1 MTTPNLEQIATQW
14 RAEEHA
20 TQARAAAQVEALQ
33 ASEAPQAP
41 AATPSDA
48 KAREEAEKAQQL
60 EAAAAAAMPM
70 LCAVAW
76 RMADKA
82 VQSFG
87 GAHCAATEDELQQL
101 ATLTVPVLDKYL
113 PGGLSALLK
122 TPEGVLL
129 GTAALIYGV
138 KVIQG
143 PPATPTPP
151 TPPAAPTSPAPEAS
165 A

>member
-20 TQARAAAQVEALQ
+20 TQARAAAQVETLL
-33 ASEAPQAP
+33 ASEAPPQAP
-41 AATPSDA
+41 TPSDA

-143 PPATPTPP
+143 PPATPTPS
-151 TPPAAPTSPAPEAS
+151 TPPAAPTSPATEAS

>member
-1 MTTPNLEQIATQW
+1 MTAPNLEQIATQW

-33 ASEAPQAP
+33 ASEAPAAPQAS
-41 AATPSDA
+41 PSDA
-48 KAREEAEKAQQL
+48 KAREEAEKARQL
-60 EAAAAAAMPM
+60 EAAAAAALPM
-70 LCAVAW
+70 LCAIAW
-76 RMADKA
+76 RMVDKG

-113 PGGLSALLK
+113 PGGLAAVLK

-138 KVIQG
+138 KMLQG
-143 PPATPTPP
+143 APVVSPP
-151 TPPAAPTSPAPEAS
+151 TPPAAPPSPAPEAS